1 MDKNNNKQEI
11 IPFSSIASKDFE
23 RDLIILKKVL
33 HQFEQR
39 IFQLALPPHGF
50 PYNKKTATMKI
61 VDMFQN

>member
-39 IFQLALPPHGF
+39 THSENA
-50 PYNKKTATMKI
+50 YKI
-61 VDMFQN
+61 SQSKNGSRIGVL